1 MDSILLHCQLPVTRG
16 EFLCRTC
23 VIERKTDEKTTSTD
37 TLWIE
42 MPRLAILP
50 EEDDAESFLILAL
63 LPAMAEGRDIH
74 IEGAVS
80 QKLLSNLCEF
90 RDIWHSWN
98 PVFFKKIEFSN
109 TRLLEHKLPA
119 ERTGAVAAFS
129 GGGDSTFT
137 TWRHKTGAAGHRSI
151 DLRCCIMVHGF
162 DIPLRKE
169 ETFKRVFV
177 RCQETLKTLDLKL
190 YPLRTNCRTIFTL
203 NWEIWHGPAVG
214 ACLQL
219 FKGECSAGLI
229 ANTYNSNSMV
239 FPWGS
244 NPITDPMLSTEGFE
258 IIHDGIAFSRLQK
271 FVALREWEAGYN
283 NLRVCFTGI
292 DRDIIQE
299 GNCGKCTK
307 CVRTLL
313 VIQFAGLPIPA
324 SFPGPVSA
332 KDIIRMRPS
341 AALAHG
347 WRVTLKEAVKL
358 KQPFS
363 IILAVAWIWFA
374 SSLASVFKKALRAA
388 GILEPSFH

>member
-1 MDSILLHCQLPVTRG
+1 MMLNCLPVVEKTEMVRYA
-16 EFLCRTC
+16 CM
-23 VIERKTDEKTTSTD
+23 IERKTDGKTTNTE

-50 EEDDAESFLILAL
+50 EEDDAEPFLIMAL
-63 LPAMAEGRDIH
+63 LPAMAEKRDIH

-80 QKLLSNLCEF
+80 KKLLSNLCKF

-98 PVFFKKIEFSN
+98 PDVFEKIEFSN
-109 TRLLEHKLPA
+109 TRLLEHTPPA
-119 ERTGAVAAFS
+119 GRNGAVAAFS

-137 TWRHKTGAAGHRSI
+137 TWRHKTGAAGQRSF

-177 RCQETLKTLDLKL
+177 RCEETLKTLDLKL

-203 NWEIWHGPAVG
+203 NWELWHGPAVA

-219 FKGECSAGLI
+219 FKVEHSAGLI
-229 ANTYNSNSMV
+229 ASTFNSNSLV

-244 NPITDPMLSTEGFE
+244 NPITDPMLSTAGFE
-258 IIHDGIAFSRLQK
+258 IIHDGIAFTRLQK
-271 FVALREWEAGYN
+271 FVALREWQAGYN

-324 SFPGPVSA
+324 SIQGPVTA
-332 KDIIRMRPS
+332 KDIFRMRPS

-347 WRVTLKEAVKL
+347 WRVTLKEAIKL
-358 KQPFS
+358 RQPFS

-374 SSLASVFKKALRAA
+374 SSLASLLKKALQRF
-388 GILEPSFH
+388 GIWEPSFR